1 MNELNKKSIKFYIK
15 YTVFLCLIFMLTF
28 RESRNQRFFLIFT
41 IYSNSYTGYNVFFQ
55 AISTFWF
62 FFHSILLN

>member
-41 IYSNSYTGYNVFFQ
+41 IYSNSYTGYNVFFK
-55 AISTFWF
+55 
-62 FFHSILLN
+62 L